1 MPADVDWSAAWG
13 VRKAG
18 WCAKVVFLRSIAM
31 SVYPSDVGVFRNV
44 CGVSVQLRGRFRESS
59 LRLLMAG
66 ETPPTSLCHVCH
78 AQCIILLCIAI
89 AAGVA
94 QVDASV
100 QPAGEAAQG
109 NYDSALQAA
118 IAGDAATLRM
128 HAGAVQRGKGSGGG
142 QDGREPIHESARRG
156 HVDAVQALVQR
167 GADLNAVDQM
177 GRTALMDAA
186 WEGHPAVVKAL
197 LEAGADATIENAGGG
212 TALKVAMRKKGDPEA
227 QGEVIRLLREHLAQR
242 PEDGRPREEK
252 LKWHGDPDWKWNG
265 GQGVEL

>member
-1 MPADVDWSAAWG
+1 
-13 VRKAG
+13 
-18 WCAKVVFLRSIAM
+18 
-31 SVYPSDVGVFRNV
+31 
-44 CGVSVQLRGRFRESS
+44 
-59 LRLLMAG
+59 LRLQMAG
-66 ETPPTSLCHVCH
+66 KTPPTSLCHVGQ

-109 NYDSALQAA
+109 DYNSALQAA
-118 IAGDAATLRM
+118 ITGDAATLRR
-128 HAGAVQRGKGSGGG
+128 HPGAVQSGTGRGGGGG